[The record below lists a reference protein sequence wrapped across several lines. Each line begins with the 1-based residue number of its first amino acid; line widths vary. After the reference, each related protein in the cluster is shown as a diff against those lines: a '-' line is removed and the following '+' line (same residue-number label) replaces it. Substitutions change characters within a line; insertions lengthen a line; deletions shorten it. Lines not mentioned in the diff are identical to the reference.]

1 MSYFDETQT
10 VVECEMFDR
19 AVSLVER
26 KIKDIRANTPNL
38 PYEKTKLAEVEI
50 NKFFYEGKAVN
61 RVMIVLR
68 SNGCQH
74 YKTNGGCSM
83 CAHLNGS
90 PLTDKI
96 THEHYVEQWNSVLD
110 GTFNE
115 SETTSFNLNDYPV
128 VCVYNL
134 GSLLNPEEIPL
145 ETIMYIFNTLNE
157 FKGVKKVIIESRA
170 EYVTEDVLKAIRS
183 VFEGVVEVGI
193 GVESTNYLVRE
204 LCHHKAIKDTKI
216 ISEAVENLRKYG
228 MKALA
233 YVNFKPVFLTESE
246 AINDAIRTSIDCF
259 KVFNFDAV
267 SIEPTSLQE
276 NSLANFMYELGI
288 YRVPWLWS
296 LRDIIHGIY
305 EELQAQKLD
314 IRLGGYFDEEVLSGS
329 QGTGFAERNEIF
341 PHMTSS
347 NCSHCT
353 NRFIDAIKKFNM
365 TYDVKDLDEVKSCPY
380 CYGLW
385 EATKK
390 VEDSR
395 TIIEHIEDIIGRM

>member
-1 MSYFDETQT
+1 MSHLFEAKR
-10 VVECEMFDR
+10 EINRR
-19 AVSLVER
+19 AFEKASTLVEE
-26 KIKDIRANTPNL
+26 KIKSLRANTPNL

-50 NKFFYEGKAVN
+50 NKFFYEGKTVD

-83 CAHLNGS
+83 CAHLNGA
-90 PLTDKI
+90 PLMEKI
-96 THEHYVEQWNSVLD
+96 THENYVMQWNSVVD
-110 GTFNE
+110 GSFNE
-115 SETTSFNLNDYPV
+115 SATTEFNLNDYPV

-134 GSLLNPEEIPL
+134 GSLLNPEEISFK
-145 ETIMYIFNTLNE
+145 TVKYIFASLNE
-157 FKGVKKVIIESRA
+157 YKGVKKVIIESRA
-170 EYVTEDVLKAIRS
+170 EYVTEEALSAIRE
-183 VFEGVVEVGI
+183 VYDGIVEVGI

-204 LCHHKAIKDTKI
+204 LCHHKAIDDTKI
-216 ISEAVENLRKYG
+216 ITDAVDMLHKFN

-246 AINDAIRTSIDCF
+246 AIDDAIKTSVDCF
-259 KVFNFDAV
+259 SKFHFDAV
-267 SIEPTSLQE
+267 SVEPTSLQE
-276 NSLANFMYELGI
+276 NSLANFMYDLGL

-305 EELQAQKLD
+305 DEIGTQKLD

-329 QGTGFAERNEIF
+329 QGTGFADRNEIF

-353 NRFIDAIKKFNM
+353 NEFVDAIKQFNM
-365 TYDVKDLDEVKSCPY
+365 SYDVKELDKVKPCPH
-380 CYGLW
+380 CYSLW
-385 EATKK
+385 EDTKRIC
-390 VEDSR
+390 DSR
-395 TIIEHIEDIIGRM
+395 SIIKRINDILGRM